1 MHPRVHQKIGGKQQ
15 SPTGQLCY
23 TQLFHTQLCHTQPFT
38 HTHTTLSQTICHTH
52 TTLSHTTLHIQLFAI
67 IDPPPSPL
75 SFMLSPCRFSHFS
88 DYWKKLTCGLS
99 GPLISRS
106 FFQMHK
112 SIKARPHEIRREHL
126 AVDHYFPRIMVGQT
140 CPREYRINIPTT
152 SPQLSTMLVTP
163 RSHQPSTRTR

>member
-1 MHPRVHQKIGGKQQ
+1 MLHTTLSHTTL
-15 SPTGQLCY
+15 SHT
-23 TQLFHTQLCHTQPFT
+23 TFHTHTQLCHKQSVT
-38 HTHTTLSQTICHTH
+38 HTH